1 MSEALLKVH
10 SNISPITKSMLIGSL
25 GVTAGFF
32 DETKL
37 AEFFTNK
44 LPKLGPHVK
53 IQNGQIIQSLVM
65 QFLNVPHQSLYGTA
79 EFFTN
84 IAIGAL
90 LNAAVT
96 EEDLG
101 RAVISR
107 MLDNVAAYGSE
118 KLFIEASAYILK
130 QLGVDVTEVHLDST
144 SIHYHGESQPSK
156 NLDFVLARG
165 YSRDDKP
172 DLKQANV
179 LAIVDAFTKLP
190 IYERNVSGNVSDNK
204 SFNELFTNGGW
215 ELLKEQFTNIKYLVA
230 DSAAC
235 TSDIVNNADGKV
247 FLVTRVPDKLT
258 AVKDV
263 YSSLN
268 KTTLTDVYPNDPE
281 SPKGKWIDNI
291 KVGDHELKCMVICN
305 ENLKAKK
312 ENTIAKRADKEL
324 DTLTKAIKKLRTQ
337 PCKCQADAKA
347 SVQKLINSSQYC
359 TITNVA
365 YEEVKRATTRGRT
378 KKGEKREMVVVAVKV
393 TADIAID
400 QTLVSKKVDEEILY
414 VIGTTDTNRKWTM
427 YQLLATY
434 KRQSTV
440 ERAWRCCK
448 DPKFFIDSLYLESPE
463 RIDALL
469 WIKMIALLV
478 YATIEYK
485 LRATMKKNNLTL
497 PAPDKKSEQD
507 QPTMMRFLQYL
518 SNSNIN
524 LIYRGL
530 SNIEVSYI
538 PNEIIYILNAFGG
551 KYCKY
556 FNADTYLAYMQNEKA
571 IRAFNRSL

>member
-1 MSEALLKVH
+1 M
-10 SNISPITKSMLIGSL
+10 
-25 GVTAGFF
+25 
-32 DETKL
+32 
-37 AEFFTNK
+37 
-44 LPKLGPHVK
+44 
-53 IQNGQIIQSLVM
+53 
-65 QFLNVPHQSLYGTA
+65 
-79 EFFTN
+79 
-84 IAIGAL
+84 
-90 LNAAVT
+90 
-96 EEDLG
+96 
-101 RAVISR
+101 
-107 MLDNVAAYGSE
+107 
-118 KLFIEASAYILK
+118 
-130 QLGVDVTEVHLDST
+130 
-144 SIHYHGESQPSK
+144 
-156 NLDFVLARG
+156 LARG

-378 KKGEKREMVVVAVKV
+378 KKGEKREMLVVAVKV
-393 TADIAID
+393 TADVAIN

-469 WIKMIALLV
+469 WIMMIALLV

-497 PAPDKKSEQD
+497 PAPDKNQSRTNQ
-507 QPTMMRFLQYL
+507 Q
-518 SNSNIN
+518 
-524 LIYRGL
+524 
-530 SNIEVSYI
+530 
-538 PNEIIYILNAFGG
+538 
-551 KYCKY
+551 
-556 FNADTYLAYMQNEKA
+556 
-571 IRAFNRSL
+571 